1 MIFQE
6 EKICLFSSQY
16 WDFHW
21 KWLFLAKHIF
31 DQLEHTD
38 LIGLN
43 IKELQNP
50 TVICGHSYDLNCS
63 EYGDEEGPPVCAR
76 VFLRL

>member
-50 TVICGHSYDLNCS
+50 TVICGHRKIHKQLRRSVD
-63 EYGDEEGPPVCAR
+63 AR
-76 VFLRL
+76 ELPSL

>member
-50 TVICGHSYDLNCS
+50 TVICGHS
-63 EYGDEEGPPVCAR
+63 
-76 VFLRL
+76 